1 MRVKTETNEIDT
13 HYEFICYYEHKRVAL
28 IEQTLDALFNSYA
41 VKVLAWFTS
50 NDFEFVTD
58 AYRTITEAYDI
69 SEENQGRLMDDL
81 TDYNNG
87 EFDTPYKVELVKT
100 INNGTIVER
109 INFEVENSDIEEI
122 IYDDYLDAF
131 PDKLLDKL
139 LAEMSDLIAPETEF
153 VFDYS
158 VDYRLNDTWNNIE
171 FKSLNYYSGTI
182 GEHIRSCIL
191 EILMAKNIRKVLDAN
206 FDTQEEVIYL
216 DTDKGQLIVCLEGEG
231 ED

>member
-1 MRVKTETNEIDT
+1 MKANEISKKTKT

-58 AYRTITEAYDI
+58 AYNTITEAYDI
-69 SEENQGRLMDDL
+69 SEENQDKLLEDL
-81 TDYNNG
+81 IGYNNG

-100 INNGTIVER
+100 TNNGTIVER
-109 INFEVENSDIEEI
+109 INVEVENCDIEEI

-131 PDKLLDKL
+131 PDKLLEKL
-139 LAEMSDLIAPETEF
+139 ITEMSELIKPDTEF
-153 VFDYS
+153 VFDHSIDYS
-158 VDYRLNDTWNNIE
+158 LNESWNNIE

-182 GEHIRSCIL
+182 GGHIRGCVL
-191 EILMAKNIRKVLDAN
+191 EILMTQNIRNVSDVSFDA
-206 FDTQEEVIYL
+206 QEEVIYL
-216 DTDKGQLIVCLEGEG
+216 DTDKGQLIVCLEGE
-231 ED
+231 D

>member
-1 MRVKTETNEIDT
+1 MRVITETNELGT

-58 AYRTITEAYDI
+58 AYNTITEAYDI
-69 SEENQGRLMDDL
+69 SEENQDKLLEDL
-81 TDYNNG
+81 IGYNNG

-100 INNGTIVER
+100 TNNGTIIER
-109 INFEVENSDIEEI
+109 INFEIESRDIEEI
-122 IYDDYLDAF
+122 IYDDYLNAF

-139 LAEMSDLIAPETEF
+139 IAEMSELIKPNTDS
-153 VFDYS
+153 VFDNS
-158 VDYRLNDTWNNIE
+158 VDYSLNESWNNIE

-182 GEHIRSCIL
+182 GGHIRGCIL
-191 EILMAKNIRKVLDAN
+191 EILMAENIRKILDAN

-216 DTDKGQLIVCLEGEG
+216 DTDKGQLIVCLEGE
-231 ED
+231 D

>member
-41 VKVLAWFTS
+41 VKVLAWFTN

-69 SEENQGRLMDDL
+69 SEENQDRLMEDL

-87 EFDTPYKVELVKT
+87 EFDTPYKVELVKVA
-100 INNGTIVER
+100 NNGTIIER
-109 INFEVENSDIEEI
+109 ISFEVENSDIEEI
-122 IYDDYLDAF
+122 IYDGYLDAF

-139 LAEMSDLIAPETEF
+139 ITEMSELIKPDTEF
-153 VFDYS
+153 VFDHSIDYS
-158 VDYRLNDTWNNIE
+158 LNESWNNIE
-171 FKSLNYYSGTI
+171 FESLNYYSGTI
-182 GEHIRSCIL
+182 GGHIRSCIL
-191 EILMAKNIRKVLDAN
+191 EILMAKNIRKVLDVS

-216 DTDKGQLIVCLEGEG
+216 DTDKGQLIVRLEGE
-231 ED
+231 D

>member
-1 MRVKTETNEIDT
+1 MRVKTETNELGT

-58 AYRTITEAYDI
+58 AYNTITEAYDI
-69 SEENQGRLMDDL
+69 SEENQDKLLEDL
-81 TDYNNG
+81 IGYNNG

-100 INNGTIVER
+100 TNNGTIIER
-109 INFEVENSDIEEI
+109 INFEIESRDIEEI
-122 IYDDYLDAF
+122 IYDDYLNAF

-139 LAEMSDLIAPETEF
+139 IAEMSELIKPNTDS
-153 VFDYS
+153 VFDNS
-158 VDYRLNDTWNNIE
+158 VDYSLNESWNNIE

-182 GEHIRSCIL
+182 GGHIRGCIL
-191 EILMAKNIRKVLDAN
+191 EILMAENIRKILDAN

-216 DTDKGQLIVCLEGEG
+216 DTDKGQLIVCLEGE
-231 ED
+231 D

>member
-1 MRVKTETNEIDT
+1 MRVKTETNELGT

-58 AYRTITEAYDI
+58 AYNTITEAYDI
-69 SEENQGRLMDDL
+69 SEENQDKLLEDL
-81 TDYNNG
+81 IGYNNG
-87 EFDTPYKVELVKT
+87 EFDTPYKVELVKAAD
-100 INNGTIVER
+100 NGTIIER
-109 INFEVENSDIEEI
+109 ISFEIESRDIEEI

-139 LAEMSDLIAPETEF
+139 IAEMSELIKPDTEF
-153 VFDYS
+153 VFDHSIDYS
-158 VDYRLNDTWNNIE
+158 LNESWNNIE

-182 GEHIRSCIL
+182 GGHIRSCIL
-191 EILMAKNIRKVLDAN
+191 EILMAENIRSVLDVD

-216 DTDKGQLIVCLEGEG
+216 DTDKGQLIVRLDG

>member
-1 MRVKTETNEIDT
+1 MRVKTETNELDT

-69 SEENQGRLMDDL
+69 SEENQDRLMEDL

-87 EFDTPYKVELVKT
+87 EFDTPYKVELVKVA
-100 INNGTIVER
+100 NNGTIIER
-109 INFEVENSDIEEI
+109 ISFEVENRDIEEI
-122 IYDDYLDAF
+122 IYDGYLDAF

-139 LAEMSDLIAPETEF
+139 ITEMSELIKPDTEF
-153 VFDYS
+153 VFDHSIDYS
-158 VDYRLNDTWNNIE
+158 LNESWNNIE
-171 FKSLNYYSGTI
+171 FESLNYYSGTI
-182 GEHIRSCIL
+182 GGHIRSCIL
-191 EILMAKNIRKVLDAN
+191 EILMAKNIRKVLDVS

-216 DTDKGQLIVCLEGEG
+216 DTDKGQLIVRLEGE
-231 ED
+231 D

>member
-1 MRVKTETNEIDT
+1 MKVKEINKIGAR
-13 HYEFICYYEHKRVAL
+13 YEFICYYERKRVAL
-28 IEQTLDALFNSYA
+28 LGNTLDELLNSYA

-58 AYRTITEAYDI
+58 AFNAIANNYDI
-69 SEENQGRLMDDL
+69 SVENQEKLIKDL
-81 TDYNNG
+81 IDYNNG

-100 INNGTIVER
+100 DDNRRLIEH
-109 INFEVENSDIEEI
+109 INFEVENKDIEEI

-131 PDKLLDKL
+131 SDKLLEKL
-139 LAEMSDLIAPETEF
+139 IAEMSDLIKPDTEF

-158 VDYRLNDTWNNIE
+158 VDYSLNDTWNNIE

-182 GEHIRSCIL
+182 GGHIRSCIL
-191 EILMAKNIRKVLDAN
+191 EILMTQNIRNVSDVS

-216 DTDKGQLIVCLEGEG
+216 DTDKGQLIICLEG
-231 ED
+231 DD

>member
-69 SEENQGRLMDDL
+69 SEENQDRLMEAL
-81 TDYNNG
+81 ISYNND
-87 EFDTPYKVELVKT
+87 EFDTPYKVEFVKVA
-100 INNGTIVER
+100 NDGTIIGRVYV
-109 INFEVENSDIEEI
+109 EVENGDIEEI
-122 IYDDYLDAF
+122 IYDDYLNAF
-131 PDKLLDKL
+131 PDELLEKLI
-139 LAEMSDLIAPETEF
+139 AEMSELIKPDAEF

-158 VDYRLNDTWNNIE
+158 VDYSLNESWNNIE

-182 GEHIRSCIL
+182 GGHIRSCIL
-191 EILMAKNIRKVLDAN
+191 EILMAENIRSVSDVSFDA
-206 FDTQEEVIYL
+206 QEEVIYL
-216 DTDKGQLIVCLEGEG
+216 DTDKGQLIICLEGE
-231 ED
+231 D

>member
-13 HYEFICYYEHKRVAL
+13 HYDFICYYEHKRVAL

-69 SEENQGRLMDDL
+69 SEENQDRLMEAL
-81 TDYNNG
+81 ISYNNG
-87 EFDTPYKVELVKT
+87 ESDTPYKVEFVKVA
-100 INNGTIVER
+100 NNGTIIGHVYVD
-109 INFEVENSDIEEI
+109 VENSDIEEI
-122 IYDDYLDAF
+122 IYDDYLNAF
-131 PDKLLDKL
+131 PDELLDKL
-139 LAEMSDLIAPETEF
+139 IAEMSDLIKPDTEF

-158 VDYRLNDTWNNIE
+158 VDYSLNDTWNNIE

-182 GEHIRSCIL
+182 GGHIRSCIL
-191 EILMAKNIRKVLDAN
+191 EILMVKNIRKILDVN

-216 DTDKGQLIVCLEGEG
+216 DTDKGQLIVCLEGE
-231 ED
+231 D

>member
-1 MRVKTETNEIDT
+1 MRVKTETNEIDA

-69 SEENQGRLMDDL
+69 SEENQDRLMEDL

-87 EFDTPYKVELVKT
+87 EFDTPYKVELVKVA
-100 INNGTIVER
+100 NNGTIIER
-109 INFEVENSDIEEI
+109 ISFEVENSDIEEI
-122 IYDDYLDAF
+122 IYDGYLDAF

-139 LAEMSDLIAPETEF
+139 ITEMSELIKPDTEF
-153 VFDYS
+153 VFDHSIDYS
-158 VDYRLNDTWNNIE
+158 LNESWNNIE
-171 FKSLNYYSGTI
+171 FESLNYYSGTI
-182 GEHIRSCIL
+182 GGHIRSCIL
-191 EILMAKNIRKVLDAN
+191 EILMAKNIRKVLDVS

-216 DTDKGQLIVCLEGEG
+216 DTDKGQLIVRLEGE
-231 ED
+231 D

>member
-1 MRVKTETNEIDT
+1 MRVKTETNELGT

-58 AYRTITEAYDI
+58 AYNTITEAYDI
-69 SEENQGRLMDDL
+69 SEENQDKLLEDL
-81 TDYNNG
+81 IGYNNG
-87 EFDTPYKVELVKT
+87 EFDTPYKVELVKAAD
-100 INNGTIVER
+100 NGTIIER
-109 INFEVENSDIEEI
+109 ISFEIESRDIEEI

-139 LAEMSDLIAPETEF
+139 IAEMSELIKPDTEF
-153 VFDYS
+153 VFDHSIDYS
-158 VDYRLNDTWNNIE
+158 LNESWNNIE

-182 GEHIRSCIL
+182 GGHIRGCIL
-191 EILMAKNIRKVLDAN
+191 EILMAKNIRKVLDVD

-216 DTDKGQLIVCLEGEG
+216 GTDKGQLIVRLEGE
-231 ED
+231 D